1 MFWMKSINTSVLNPI
16 VGVTYAKQADY
27 TRGDNSENEQKKTTK
42 LINKT
47 KSKLRQSY

>member
-27 TRGDNSENEQKKTTK
+27 TRDDNSENEQKK
-42 LINKT
+42 N
-47 KSKLRQSY
+47 Y

>member
-27 TRGDNSENEQKKTTK
+27 TRGDNSENEQKKK
-42 LINKT
+42 LLN
-47 KSKLRQSY
+47 